1 MKYVRSILDDFISL
15 IYPRI
20 CMACGNDLFKHEH
33 CICTFCSYHLPKT
46 NFHLE
51 EENPVSRL
59 FWGKANIHSAA
70 SFYYFNKGGKVQQL
84 MHQLKYKGKKEIGIY
99 IGNIYGKELSKASLF
114 NTAECV
120 IPVPMH
126 PHKQKKRGYNQSE
139 MIAIGLS
146 RSMKIPVDTKTLV
159 KTTKTETQTRKSR
172 FSRWENVKEVF
183 ELKEYS
189 HLENKHV
196 LLVDDVITTG
206 STLESCILNLSKV
219 PGIKISVASMACAYH

>member
-1 MKYVRSILDDFISL
+1 MNFIYSILDDFISL
-15 IYPRI
+15 VYPRV
-20 CMACGNDLFKHEH
+20 CMACGRGLFKYEH

-59 FWGKANIHSAA
+59 FWGKVAVHSAA
-70 SFYYFNKGGKVQQL
+70 SLYYFNKGGKVQQL
-84 MHQLKYKGKKEIGIY
+84 MHQLKYKGQKEIGIH
-99 IGNIYGKELSKASLF
+99 IGTIYGKELLKTSLF
-114 NTAECV
+114 NTAECI

-126 PHKQKKRGYNQSE
+126 KQKLKKRGYNQSE
-139 MIAIGLS
+139 MLAIGLS
-146 RSMKIPVDTKTLV
+146 QSMKIPIDTKTLL

-183 ELKEYS
+183 ELKEYD
-189 HLENKHV
+189 HLVNKHV

-206 STLESCILNLSKV
+206 STIESCILNLSKV